1 MEPFSGSRFDQSE
14 VRGYRESLADPKRP
28 SFGFD
33 LLDAEP
39 SSVWLAEDS
48 FPSAIVERSEGKFE
62 SIVVAPA
69 GRSGAI
75 QIVRIKA
82 SM

>member
-1 MEPFSGSRFDQSE
+1 MEPFTGSRFDQSE
-14 VRGYRESLADPKRP
+14 VRAFRASLADPKRP

-48 FPSAIVERSEGKFE
+48 FPSAIIERPEGRFE
-62 SIVVAPA
+62 SIIIAPA
-69 GRSGAI
+69 GDAAARS
-75 QIVRIKA
+75 R
-82 SM
+82 